1 MLYPQM
7 QIFNTQLL
15 PAQMMQKILVLKL
28 LDACRDRRSWVAVI
42 DSLEVLKDELTK
54 KKNDN
59 GFHCFLTIGSDKAS
73 KTKPK
78 DPQHEILILNF
89 SECGPSGVC
98 FRTIGCDLK

>member
-1 MLYPQM
+1 MLYPQV

-15 PAQMMQKILVLKL
+15 PAQMMQKILILKL
-28 LDACRDRRSWVAVI
+28 LDDYCRDRRSWVAVI
-42 DSLEVLKDELTK
+42 YSREVLKDELTK
-54 KKNDN
+54 ENDN
-59 GFHCFLTIGSDKAS
+59 GFHCFSTIGSDKAS

-78 DPQHEILILNF
+78 DPSHEILILNF